1 MEERGL
7 VGLEA
12 RAGDGGEVLGRI
24 TQLITDEESGELTHV
39 MVEDESGDQ
48 TEIPITQVQLDPEAD
63 FATFHADRSDD
74 EPGDHVG
81 DEEAP
86 QGYAPNRP
94 LGPEDS
100 EHDGQFV
107 RAPEDPDEAQSPE
120 ELDASAAEAG
130 GYEDE
135 GSNPV
140 DSGYPRNDAY
150 IDPDTGE
157 ERERYT
163 DGEGDA
169 RNEVEAIL
177 DGTELRLAAIT
188 EGVVELE
195 GEIGSQEDLDLIVS
209 DINDIDAVLDVDT
222 TDVTVG

>member
-12 RAGDGGEVLGRI
+12 RAGDGGEVLGRVVRA
-24 TQLITDEESGELTHV
+24 ITDEESGELTHV
-39 MVEDESGDQ
+39 LVEDESGVQ
-48 TEIPITQVQLDPEAD
+48 SEIPITQVQLDPDAD

-74 EPGDHVG
+74 EPGAHVG

-100 EHDGQFV
+100 QHEGQFV
-107 RAPEDPDEAQSPE
+107 STPEDPAEAQSQE
-120 ELDASAAEAG
+120 ELDAAAAEAG

-135 GSNPV
+135 GTNPA

-163 DGEGDA
+163 DGEGGVRDD
-169 RNEVEAIL
+169 VEATL

-188 EGVVELE
+188 EGIVQLD
-195 GEIGSQEDLDLIVS
+195 GEIGSQEDLDILIS
-209 DINDIDAVLDVDT
+209 DITGIEGVVDVDT